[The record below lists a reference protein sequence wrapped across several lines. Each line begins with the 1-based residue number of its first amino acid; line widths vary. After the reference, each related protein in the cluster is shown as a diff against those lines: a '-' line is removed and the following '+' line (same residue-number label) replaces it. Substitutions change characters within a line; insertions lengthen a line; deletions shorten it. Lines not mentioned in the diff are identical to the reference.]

1 MKGGTRMRKE
11 KFITYLMCIIMLL
24 LTACTQNKTPS
35 SAEEQRDE
43 MEMCIPEGYILSY
56 GFDTIEEIMEALT
69 IWGRKSY
76 CDIRSQSHYVKLSG
90 TYWQTLLAF
99 ESGSIKLA
107 VPQLDGEDIPYKNG
121 TGSNISIL
129 PYFTY
134 NLPWIRYIC
143 VVDDINVYIAISCVS
158 ILDDENID
166 NAVSALEV
174 ARLLDPDAP
183 NPQNYKEFDKYKKIY
198 EKEIELSDRKV
209 KALVFELNDDSRIYV
224 DIYYD
229 DVYIRLTAEKE
240 LLSKDFFK
248 KFSIRYVS

>member
-1 MKGGTRMRKE
+1 
-11 KFITYLMCIIMLL
+11 MLL

-35 SAEEQRDE
+35 NAEEQNDKTE
-43 MEMCIPEGYILSY
+43 VHICKEPLPIYS
-56 GFDTIEEIMEALT
+56 FDTIEEFMEALT
-69 IWGRKSY
+69 VWGRESY
-76 CDIRSQSHYVKLSG
+76 CEIREKSHYVELSG
-90 TYWQTLLAF
+90 TYRQTLLAF

-107 VPQLDGEDIPYKNG
+107 VPQFDGKDIPYTNKG
-121 TGSNISIL
+121 DRISL
-129 PYFTY
+129 LSYHLY
-134 NLPWIRYIC
+134 RLPWIRYRC
-143 VVDDINVYIAISCVS
+143 VTDDIELTVKISCVS

-198 EKEIELSDRKV
+198 EKEIELSDRKT